1 MYQLRCTKKVQD
13 LLNVKPSDLAEP
25 TAENFALG
33 CWYVNTFTQN
43 RKKCLLFVEEST
55 LMSFVLTGFRKEHI
69 KNFPFIFK
77 AGLLQLLR
85 LEKIPTEIISSYES
99 GTEDLII
106 TKTLSKKTL
115 GNMNDL
121 LSLYQHF
128 ISYDGGLEYCDL
140 DQITMRANRTPQRNL
155 EWSFSVEA
163 LHKRLLTNIT
173 NN

>member
-1 MYQLRCTKKVQD
+1 
-13 LLNVKPSDLAEP
+13 
-25 TAENFALG
+25 
-33 CWYVNTFTQN
+33 
-43 RKKCLLFVEEST
+43 
-55 LMSFVLTGFRKEHI
+55 
-69 KNFPFIFK
+69 
-77 AGLLQLLR
+77 
-85 LEKIPTEIISSYES
+85 
-99 GTEDLII
+99 
-106 TKTLSKKTL
+106 
-115 GNMNDL
+115 MNDL